1 MKNKYSTSFYVFAFV
16 GFFISFSLMGQTQI
30 TAVNDYGTVANGSTT
45 TVVIGDVLG
54 NDSINGL
61 PITISDVTLSQV
73 SATSNF
79 LSLNENTGAL
89 SFVNGPAPV
98 GTYSLQYQICSLNS
112 PVICSNAFVYI
123 SIGCNVTAPV
133 IGSINQPS
141 CVSSTGSVSFSGLP
155 TTGNWNLYSNNS
167 FIAFGTGPTYTLPN
181 LAPGNYSFYVRNSLG
196 CDSPPVTLNVGFI
209 QAGLNGFYDDFNN
222 DGITNVGDVISY
234 QCIIANSGNCAATN
248 VVVTSSGLNVV
259 GTPIPTLAIGDTD
272 STSFNALYLL
282 TQNDINAGF
291 VQKTSLTTATIGS
304 GTTNVTST
312 STTFL
317 DITDAI
323 KLVAFVDTNS
333 NGVKDGLEQN
343 FTLGTFNYELIGS
356 GIVHNI
362 TSNGPFYLYE
372 SNPTNVYN
380 ISYTVFS
387 DYAFQYTV
395 SPAAYNNITI
405 AANSGVTT
413 YNFPIT
419 VIPYKDLQVYVTPY
433 SAPPRPGFTYYNQV
447 IYRNNGN
454 TPITSGTVTFNKDNL
469 VSVLSVTQA
478 GTVPNATGFT
488 YTFSNLQPN
497 ESRNFLVDMQVPTIP
512 TISLGT
518 QLTNTASIT
527 IPVGDINVNNN
538 TSSLTQIIVGSYDP
552 NDKAE
557 SHGSQVLFSSFTAND
572 YLTYTIRF
580 ENTGTA
586 NAVNVKVN
594 DILDI
599 KLDETSV
606 RTINSSHPYI
616 LERINNNLTWKFNA
630 IELPP
635 SVPGDEITG
644 HGFFVFQVK
653 PKPGFALGDIIPNT
667 ADIFFDFN
675 PAIVTNTWTTE
686 FVPLLG
692 VNAFDSDTFEYYPNP
707 TSDVVTFSLKNT
719 STTIDRIEVMDILGK
734 TLLTKTIKF
743 TQANIDL
750 SSLANG
756 IYLVKISANGQDKTV
771 KISKE

>member
-1 MKNKYSTSFYVFAFV
+1 MKNKYSSSFYVFAFF

-30 TAVNDYGTVANGSTT
+30 TAGTDYGTVANGSAT

-73 SATSNF
+73 STTGNY
-79 LSLNENTGAL
+79 LSLNENTGSL

-98 GTYSLQYQICSLNS
+98 GTYSLLYQICDINHPNTCTTGL
-112 PVICSNAFVYI
+112 AYI

-133 IGSINQPS
+133 IANINQPS
-141 CVSSTGSVSFSGLP
+141 CASSLGSVDITGLPSVGVWFLYRNNVEISSSTG
-155 TTGNWNLYSNNS
+155 TTTTI
-167 FIAFGTGPTYTLPN
+167 FN
-181 LAPGNYSFYVRNSLG
+181 LAPGSYTFYVRNSQG
-196 CDSPPVTLNVGFI
+196 CNSPPVTLNVGYI

-234 QCIIANSGNCAATN
+234 QCIAANSGNCAASN

-259 GTPIPTLAIGDTD
+259 GTPIPTLAIGETD

-304 GTTNVTST
+304 GTANVTST

-317 DITDAI
+317 NITDAI

-343 FTLGTFNYELIGS
+343 FTLGTFNYELLGS
-356 GIVHNI
+356 GVVRNV

-380 ISYTVFS
+380 ISYTVYS
-387 DYAFQYTV
+387 EYAFQYSV

-405 AANSGVTT
+405 AAGSGVTT

-419 VIPYKDLQVYVTPY
+419 VIPYKDLAVYVNSY
-433 SAPPRPGFTYYNQV
+433 GASPRPGFTYYNQV
-447 IYRNNGN
+447 VYKNKGN

-469 VSVLSVTQA
+469 VTVLSVSQA

-497 ESRNFLVDMQVPTIP
+497 ESRSFLVDMQVPTIP

-518 QLTNTASIT
+518 QLTNTVSIT
-527 IPVGDINVNNN
+527 IPVGDINVTNN
-538 TSSLTQIIVGSYDP
+538 TSSLTQTVVGSYDP

-594 DILDI
+594 DILDA

-606 RTINSSHPYI
+606 RTINASHPYT
-616 LERINNNLTWKFNA
+616 LERINNNLTWKFTA

-686 FVPLLG
+686 FVPFLG
-692 VNAFDSDTFEYYPNP
+692 VNAFDTDTFEYYPNP

-734 TLLTKTIKF
+734 TLLSKTINF
-743 TQANIDL
+743 TQASIDL

-756 IYLVKISANGQDKTV
+756 IYLVKVSANGQEKTV

>member
-1 MKNKYSTSFYVFAFV
+1 MKNKYPSSFYVFAFFS
-16 GFFISFSLMGQTQI
+16 FFISFSLMGQTQI
-30 TAVNDYGTVANGSTT
+30 NAVNDYGTVANGSST

-61 PITISDVTLSQV
+61 PITISEVTLFQV
-73 SATSNF
+73 SATSNY
-79 LSLNENTGAL
+79 LSLNENTGSL

-98 GTYSLQYQICSLNS
+98 GTYSLQYEICSLNS
-112 PVICSNAFVYI
+112 PVICSTAIAYI

-141 CVSSTGSVSFSGLP
+141 CITTTGSVQLSGLP
-155 TTGNWNLYSNNS
+155 TTGTWNLYSNNT
-167 FIAFGTGPTYTLPN
+167 FVAFGTGSTYTLSN
-181 LAPGNYSFYVRNSLG
+181 ITPGNYNIFVRSSQG
-196 CDSPPVTLNVGFI
+196 CDSPPVTLNVGYI
-209 QAGLNGFYDDFNN
+209 QAGLNGFYDDYNN

-234 QCIIANSGNCAATN
+234 QCIVANSGNCPATN

-272 STSFNALYLL
+272 STSYNALYLL

-323 KLVAFVDTNS
+323 KLVAFIDTNS
-333 NGVKDGLEQN
+333 NGIKDGLEQN

-356 GIVHNI
+356 GNVRNV
-362 TSNGPFYLYE
+362 TSTGPFYLYE
-372 SNPTNVYN
+372 SNPTNAYN
-380 ISYTVFS
+380 ISYTVYS
-387 DYAFQYTV
+387 EYAFQYTV
-395 SPAAYNNITI
+395 SPATYNNITI
-405 AANSGVTT
+405 AAGSGVTT

-419 VIPYKDLQVYVTPY
+419 VIPYKDLAVYVNSY
-433 SAPPRPGFTYYNQV
+433 GAPPRPGFTYYNQV
-447 IYRNNGN
+447 VYKNRGN

-469 VSVLSVTQA
+469 VTILSVTQA

-488 YTFSNLQPN
+488 YAFSNLQPN
-497 ESRNFLVDMQVPTIP
+497 ESRSFLVDMQVPTIP

-538 TSSLTQIIVGSYDP
+538 TSSLTQIIVGSWDP

-586 NAVNVKVN
+586 NAVNVKVT
-594 DILDI
+594 DVLDV

-606 RTINSSHPYI
+606 RTINSSHPYT
-616 LERINNNLTWKFNA
+616 LERINNNLTWKFTA

-635 SVPGDEITG
+635 SVPGDDITG

-653 PKPGFALGDIIPNT
+653 PKPGYALGDIIPNT
-667 ADIFFDFN
+667 ADIIFDFN

-686 FVPLLG
+686 FVPFLG

-707 TSDVVTFSLKNT
+707 TSDVVNFSLKNT
-719 STTIDRIEVMDILGK
+719 STSIDSIEVMDILGK
-734 TLLTKTIKF
+734 TLLSKTINF
-743 TQANIDL
+743 YQASIDM

-756 IYLVKISANGQDKTV
+756 IYLVKISANGQVKTV